1 MTESFALLEFSS
13 YSPPSLLDATHLCSG
28 VGEAF
33 PLSRMLSVY
42 STDGFQCFLIL
53 HSPIFQFLGP
63 FHVLL
68 SVQKVNAIIW
78 DCGKSEEKL
87 GPATTIVFEM

>member
-1 MTESFALLEFSS
+1 MFVALSIFFFLLSHLLTESFALMEFSS

-33 PLSRMLSVY
+33 LLSRMLVVY
-42 STDGFQCFLIL
+42 STDGFLCFLIL
-53 HSPIFQFLGP
+53 HSSIFQFLGP

-68 SVQKVNAIIW
+68 SVQKVNAYANM
-78 DCGKSEEKL
+78 S
-87 GPATTIVFEM
+87 